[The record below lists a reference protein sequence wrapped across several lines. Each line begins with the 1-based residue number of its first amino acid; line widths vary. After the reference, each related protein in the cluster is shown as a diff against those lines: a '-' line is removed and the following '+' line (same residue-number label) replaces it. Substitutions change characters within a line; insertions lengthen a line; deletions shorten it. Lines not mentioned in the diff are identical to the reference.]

1 MDLDLVMSNARV
13 VDGTG
18 APWFRADVGL
28 EDGRVAVVG
37 RLADAHAA
45 RRIEADDRVLCPGWI
60 DIHTHSDF
68 GVIADPAAECAVRQ
82 GSTTHVIGNCG
93 VSAAPIADET
103 RELAVRQLGTY
114 GHELPAEWSDYSG
127 YLAAVERR
135 GVGTNIA
142 PLVGHGTVRLAVLG
156 MQERPPTPE
165 ELDRMRSHVDE
176 AMRAGCFGMST
187 GLVYPPGCFGSTD
200 EVVALAEVV
209 ASYGGFYASH
219 IRGERETIVEAVT
232 ECISIGERSGCRV
245 QISHNCPK
253 FGGWHLQDQVI
264 ALWEEARARG
274 LDVTVDNDL
283 HTDFG
288 PSLGEAL
295 PQWTFGLS
303 TDELMRLL
311 RDPERRAAL
320 KEEIRL
326 DERPAFGPA
335 GLLVHEAFHR
345 IFVLR
350 SPAHPERD
358 GMTIAAIAETTGADP
373 WDAFFDQIV
382 DDSNATMAVFDYM
395 TLEHIERMLRHP
407 LVMVSSDGWVIPP
420 DARTGTSDGDPAPY
434 VPCSY
439 AEYPG
444 LIQRYVVERPV
455 LTLEEAVRKS
465 TSMPAA
471 KVGLH
476 DRGVIR
482 PGAWAD
488 LLVFDPAR
496 VRDRA
501 TDLWPHDSGFPTYP
515 HEYPEGIDWVV
526 VNGQIAVEEGEFLG
540 AKAGRVLRRGT

>member
-1 MDLDLVMSNARV
+1 MDFDTLVTGARV

-18 APWFRADVGL
+18 APWFRADVGVS
-28 EDGRVAVVG
+28 DGRVAAVG
-37 RLADAHAA
+37 RLDGERA
-45 RRIEADDRVLCPGWI
+45 RTVVAADDRVLCPGWI

-82 GSTTHVIGNCG
+82 GSTTHVTGNCG
-93 VSAAPIADET
+93 VSAAPIADAT
-103 RELAVRQLGTY
+103 RELATKQLGTY
-114 GHELPAEWSDYSG
+114 GHELPAEWSDYAG
-127 YLAAVERR
+127 YLEAVERR

-156 MQERPPTPE
+156 MEERPPSAA
-165 ELDRMRSHVDE
+165 ELDLMRSHVDE

-187 GLVYPPGCFGSTD
+187 GLVYPPGCFGDTD

-209 ASYGGFYASH
+209 ATYGGFYASH
-219 IRGERETIVEAVT
+219 IRGERETIVDAVT
-232 ECISIGERSGCRV
+232 ECISIGERAGCPV

-253 FGGWHLQDQVI
+253 FGGWHLQDEVI

-295 PQWTFGLS
+295 PQWTFRLS
-303 TDELMRLL
+303 TPELMALL

-320 KEEIRL
+320 KDEIKR

-335 GLLVHEAFHR
+335 GLLVHAAFDR
-345 IFVLR
+345 IFVLG
-350 SPAHPERD
+350 SPGHPDRN
-358 GMTIAAIAETTGADP
+358 GMTMWAVAAAARCDP
-373 WDAFFDQIV
+373 WDAFFDQIL
-382 DDSNATMAVFDYM
+382 DDSNQTMAVFDYM
-395 TLEHIERMLRHP
+395 SLEHIERMLRHP

-420 DARTGTSDGDPAPY
+420 DARTGTPDGGPAPY

-444 LIQRYVVERPV
+444 LIQRYVVENPV
-455 LTLEEAVRKS
+455 LALEEAVRKS

-476 DRGVIR
+476 DRGVIK

-515 HEYPEGIDWVV
+515 HEHPEGIDWVL
-526 VNGQIAVEEGEFLG
+526 VNGQVAVQEGEFLG
-540 AKAGRVLRRGT
+540 VKAGRVLRRGT